1 VVWKTWRSSP
11 FWVTENSAYLRNH
24 CSPVSG
30 LRFKSHRRYP
40 GCFNCEYGSIG
51 PVAFVTKPKF
61 RGLCSSA
68 GAIEGRGHR
77 AQRRWQA
84 RSCSAIWRAD
94 APCLQVIPLDPA
106 KSQPNEAIAGCRADR
121 TRELPPSLWHLRFDY
136 RTKDSVVNSWHL
148 SPVALRVR
156 SMRGGLARDLTV

>member
-1 VVWKTWRSSP
+1 MEDVALVAILGYGKQCLPPEPLLTCVWATIQITSTISR
-11 FWVTENSAYLRNH
+11 VLQLRVRKH
-24 CSPVSG
+24 WTSCI
-30 LRFKSHRRYP
+30 RD
-40 GCFNCEYGSIG
+40 E
-51 PVAFVTKPKF
+51 PKF